1 MRKGQA
7 PHMVSLIQRPATLT
21 EIALHEIRTAI
32 VEGTLPLGSALS
44 EGQLATSL
52 GISKTPVREALAQL
66 RMEGLVTIVP
76 QSGTFVFTPSAAE
89 VSEICEFR
97 QTLEAAALR
106 LSIAGDRSRL
116 IDGLAEV
123 CVGMDKAHAAGD
135 EITYLR
141 LDAAFHELFFSNAGN
156 RYLADAYARLMP
168 KVKALSTHLA
178 ARPEHTQC
186 YEEHMQ
192 ILDAIRRRNERE
204 YMDILSRH
212 IVRIHSTYTR
222 NIEDTAAAP
231 PRSFSLRA
239 LRGGRNPAAA
249 V

>member
-7 PHMVSLIQRPATLT
+7 QHMVSLIQRPATLA
-21 EIALHEIRTAI
+21 EIALQQIRTSI

-97 QTLEAAALR
+97 QTLETAALR
-106 LSIAGDRSRL
+106 LSIAGNRLRL

-123 CVGMDKAHAAGD
+123 CVGMNKAHAAGD
-135 EITYLR
+135 ESTYLQ
-141 LDAAFHELFFSNAGN
+141 LDGAYHELFFANAGN

-168 KVKALSTHLA
+168 KVKALRTHLA

-192 ILDAIRRRNERE
+192 ILGAIRRRKERE
-204 YMDILSRH
+204 YIDILRRH

-222 NIEDTAAAP
+222 NIEDAAAAS
-231 PRSFSLRA
+231 PRSFSSQVLRS
-239 LRGGRNPAAA
+239 GPNPTAAI
-249 V
+249 

>member
-1 MRKGQA
+1 M
-7 PHMVSLIQRPATLT
+7 
-21 EIALHEIRTAI
+21 
-32 VEGTLPLGSALS
+32 
-44 EGQLATSL
+44 
-52 GISKTPVREALAQL
+52 
-66 RMEGLVTIVP
+66 
-76 QSGTFVFTPSAAE
+76 
-89 VSEICEFR
+89 
-97 QTLEAAALR
+97 R
-106 LSIAGDRSRL
+106 LSIAGNHWRL

-135 EITYLR
+135 ESTYVQ
-141 LDAAFHELFFSNAGN
+141 LDGAFHELFFANAGN

-168 KVKALSTHLA
+168 KVKALRTHLA

-192 ILDAIRRRNERE
+192 ILDAIRRRKQRE

-222 NIEDTAAAP
+222 LIGDAPDAP

-239 LRGGRNPAAA
+239 LRGGPNPAAA

>member
-1 MRKGQA
+1 
-7 PHMVSLIQRPATLT
+7 MVSLIRRPATLA
-21 EIALHEIRTAI
+21 EIALQQIRTSI

-89 VSEICEFR
+89 VSEICLFR
-97 QTLEAAALR
+97 QTLETAALR
-106 LSIAGDRSRL
+106 LSIAGNRLRL

-135 EITYLR
+135 ESTYLQ
-141 LDAAFHELFFSNAGN
+141 LDGAFHELFFANAGN

-168 KVKALSTHLA
+168 KVKALRTHLA
-178 ARPEHTQC
+178 ARPEHTHC

-192 ILDAIRRRNERE
+192 ILDAIRRRKERE
-204 YMDILSRH
+204 YMEILSRH
-212 IVRIHSTYTR
+212 IVRIHTTYAS
-222 NIEDTAAAP
+222 NIKDAASVP
-231 PRSFSLRA
+231 PSPSSARVLRSGA
-239 LRGGRNPAAA
+239 NPATA